1 MQKFI
6 NFTVGMKTLL
16 IHFILLLSLFDVCR
30 VSASGH
36 SAVDSLMKQLDDVIA
51 NRAIYLAEKEARLSE
66 LRDNLFRAENDRET
80 FEALRV
86 LFDEYHPFNADSAYN
101 ISLRQETVARRI
113 GDQAL
118 IMNARMNRASILSA
132 TGMYH
137 ETLEIVD
144 SIGMDQLPGYLR
156 PYYYHIKRTVYGRL
170 ADYAVFLPEKRKYA
184 EMTNMYRDSLIAVN
198 DPNSLSH
205 VITKADLLNVKGM
218 PSEAID
224 VLNSFMSN
232 RELSEHENAICSWT
246 LAESYAKLKNAE
258 KQKELLIL
266 SAISDM
272 KSSVREYISLRELA
286 LLLYKEGDLNRAYDF
301 MSIAVDDAA
310 KCNARQRIVEM
321 NDSYPMINGIYVE
334 TIESQKNVLVRTI
347 AIITLLS
354 LVLVA
359 FLVYM
364 RKQMQRIANACR
376 ETETAYLQLND
387 LTEQLKESNER
398 LCEANDAIAEISEL
412 KEVYIGR
419 YMDQCL
425 VYIDKLDS
433 YRKSVAKLV
442 GSGRPDEL
450 KKFVKSTTFIDDE
463 LKAFY
468 DQFDK
473 TFCNSILP
481 LSRISTG
488 CFCRKRRSC
497 RRREVL
503 SIPNLEYSR

>member
-1 MQKFI
+1 
-6 NFTVGMKTLL
+6 MKTLL

-113 GDQAL
+113 GDPAL

-232 RELSEHENAICSWT
+232 RELS
-246 LAESYAKLKNAE
+246 
-258 KQKELLIL
+258 
-266 SAISDM
+266 
-272 KSSVREYISLRELA
+272 
-286 LLLYKEGDLNRAYDF
+286 
-301 MSIAVDDAA
+301 
-310 KCNARQRIVEM
+310 
-321 NDSYPMINGIYVE
+321 
-334 TIESQKNVLVRTI
+334 
-347 AIITLLS
+347 
-354 LVLVA
+354 
-359 FLVYM
+359 
-364 RKQMQRIANACR
+364 
-376 ETETAYLQLND
+376 
-387 LTEQLKESNER
+387 
-398 LCEANDAIAEISEL
+398 
-412 KEVYIGR
+412 
-419 YMDQCL
+419 
-425 VYIDKLDS
+425 
-433 YRKSVAKLV
+433 
-442 GSGRPDEL
+442 
-450 KKFVKSTTFIDDE
+450 
-463 LKAFY
+463 
-468 DQFDK
+468 
-473 TFCNSILP
+473 
-481 LSRISTG
+481 
-488 CFCRKRRSC
+488 
-497 RRREVL
+497 
-503 SIPNLEYSR
+503 